1 MQSVIKLLI
10 IFFVFILSS
19 CVFGPVKELK
29 YQIEDSFDQSDD
41 VINPE
46 PLKDIS
52 NKIEPVLIW
61 KVDTAENKLKNLK
74 INLFEGTLTIPTP
87 AGDIFLIDSN
97 AGKIINIFEEKLKIN
112 AGIVR
117 DNENFFFTDSEGFV
131 NSIKIDKTYNWRS
144 FVGEVY
150 AIPLIVTNKI
160 IVKLTDNTFI
170 ALNINDGSIIW
181 KYKAPSSLLSIRSWG
196 QMVNDDGVLYSGISS
211 GKILALDVNKGSLIW
226 ETSYSEPKGT
236 SEIDRANDTA
246 STPVLSDIF
255 IYVVSTKGDL
265 AALNKTNGDVIWK
278 RPFSSFYDLL
288 SYGNSIISVHNSG
301 SIYSFDKLTNT
312 INWRNTDLSGRVPNI
327 SLIFNDILTV
337 TDFEGYVH
345 FFDIN
350 DGKNIARLKL
360 GNSFFVDAAIN
371 ENKQSIIFVNSDGA
385 VSLIDMNI
393 KNAQTQIE
401 SDQKNIRND
410 IEKNQLDKNDT
421 ETSIIDNLI
430 FWD

>member
-1 MQSVIKLLI
+1 
-10 IFFVFILSS
+10 
-19 CVFGPVKELK
+19 
-29 YQIEDSFDQSDD
+29 
-41 VINPE
+41 
-46 PLKDIS
+46 
-52 NKIEPVLIW
+52 
-61 KVDTAENKLKNLK
+61 
-74 INLFEGTLTIPTP
+74 
-87 AGDIFLIDSN
+87 
-97 AGKIINIFEEKLKIN
+97 
-112 AGIVR
+112 
-117 DNENFFFTDSEGFV
+117 
-131 NSIKIDKTYNWRS
+131 
-144 FVGEVY
+144 
-150 AIPLIVTNKI
+150 
-160 IVKLTDNTFI
+160 
-170 ALNINDGSIIW
+170 
-181 KYKAPSSLLSIRSWG
+181 
-196 QMVNDDGVLYSGISS
+196 
-211 GKILALDVNKGSLIW
+211 
-226 ETSYSEPKGT
+226 
-236 SEIDRANDTA
+236 
-246 STPVLSDIF
+246 
-255 IYVVSTKGDL
+255 
-265 AALNKTNGDVIWK
+265 
-278 RPFSSFYDLL
+278 LL

-385 VSLIDMNI
+385 ISLIDMNI

-401 SDQKNIRND
+401 SDQKNLRND